1 MEDSERALG
10 MQNKG
15 SKTCTLLLRDVPSSA
30 TFYPKAGIILNI
42 FIQEPLI
49 LPVYPEA
56 YVFKKKKKLKM
67 KASSL
72 ERPPHSPHRPDIPQD
87 AETAHREAPL
97 LSFFA
102 FKLQG
107 RREQT

>member
-1 MEDSERALG
+1 
-10 MQNKG
+10 
-15 SKTCTLLLRDVPSSA
+15 
-30 TFYPKAGIILNI
+30 
-42 FIQEPLI
+42 
-49 LPVYPEA
+49 
-56 YVFKKKKKLKM
+56 M

-72 ERPPHSPHRPDIPQD
+72 ERPPHSPHHPDIPQD